1 MPSTADLAPEITKT
15 RNDQHSDAHAKQED
29 TTSYE
34 SFQIMTDSKVSKSNG
49 IEHSSVS
56 RTESGSSAVTGD
68 AEQQITND
76 LSKNP
81 LVNSE
86 DGAELDVLV
95 KMERANK

>member
-15 RNDQHSDAHAKQED
+15 RNDQHSDAHTKQDD
-29 TTSYE
+29 TNSYE
-34 SFQIMTDSKVSKSNG
+34 SFKIMTDSKVSKSNG
-49 IEHSSVS
+49 NGIEHTSVS
-56 RTESGSSAVTGD
+56 RTESGE
-68 AEQQITND
+68 AEQQLND

-86 DGAELDVLV
+86 DGAELDILV